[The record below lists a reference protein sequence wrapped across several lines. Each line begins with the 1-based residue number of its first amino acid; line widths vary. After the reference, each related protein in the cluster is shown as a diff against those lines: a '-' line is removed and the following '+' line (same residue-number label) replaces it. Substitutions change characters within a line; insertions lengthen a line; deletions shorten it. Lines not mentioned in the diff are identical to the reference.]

1 MNVKEMKELHFKPLL
16 EVAALLQNRDISSV
30 ELTQSL
36 LKRIESLDGSQR
48 SYATVMADQ
57 ALAAAEQADQEL
69 EEKKYRGPLHGVP
82 IAVKDLCFTKGV
94 RTMGGAAVLADQI
107 PNEDA
112 TVVTRLAEAGGSC
125 WASSI

>member
-1 MNVKEMKELHFKPLL
+1 MPRRQRPSDLKELHFKPLL

-36 LKRIESLDGSQR
+36 LKRIASLDGRQK

-69 EEKKYRGPLHGVP
+69 AERKYRGPSM
-82 IAVKDLCFTKGV
+82 
-94 RTMGGAAVLADQI
+94 RQ
-107 PNEDA
+107 
-112 TVVTRLAEAGGSC
+112 
-125 WASSI
+125 

>member
-36 LKRIESLDGSQR
+36 LKRIESLDGSQK

-69 EEKKYRGPLHGVP
+69 RHEGLIP
-82 IAVKDLCFTKGV
+82 
-94 RTMGGAAVLADQI
+94 ADAPTPQ
-107 PNEDA
+107 
-112 TVVTRLAEAGGSC
+112 
-125 WASSI
+125 